1 MSNTHEASKSSGLF
15 FALSAYSMWG
25 CFPLFFHL
33 LEEVSAWEVLA
44 QRIIWALVLMIAIL
58 GLTGRLRVFLGHLK
72 SPRTLFW
79 MTLSSLLIAANWL
92 VFIWAVS
99 QHHVLETSL
108 GYFIT
113 PLLSLLLG
121 RIVLGEKMHPL
132 QAVAGAIAAFAVV
145 FELWELGRLPWISLS
160 LATTFALY
168 GLVRKQQ
175 PIEALNGLTLETLV
189 LTPLALAWIL
199 WQVVHHHPLAFGQG
213 AWINSL
219 LIASGTLTA
228 IPLLLFAAATRRL
241 DLNVVGFI
249 MYLNP
254 TLQFLFAVFVFEES
268 YPPQRLITFA
278 LIWLAMGFFMAG
290 LWRTHRQRSKQH
302 TVQDDEGVS
311 TGNASAARA
320 SSEKSV
326 APNQSNC

>member
-1 MSNTHEASKSSGLF
+1 
-15 FALSAYSMWG
+15 MWG

-33 LEEVSAWEVLA
+33 LENVSAWEVLV
-44 QRIIWALVLMIAIL
+44 QRIIWALVFMLAIL
-58 GLTGRLRVFLGHLK
+58 AFTGRLRAFLNHLK

-79 MTLSSLLIAANWL
+79 MTLSSLLIAMNWL
-92 VFIWAVS
+92 VFIWGVS

-121 RIVLGEKMHPL
+121 RIVLGERMHPL
-132 QAVAGAIAAFAVV
+132 QAVAGGIAALAVLL
-145 FELWELGRLPWISLS
+145 ELWELGRLPWISLS

-189 LTPLALAWIL
+189 LTPIAIAWIL
-199 WQVVHHHPLAFGQG
+199 WQMINGHPLAFGQSP
-213 AWINSL
+213 WISSL

-278 LIWLAMGFFMAG
+278 LIWLAMFFFMAG
-290 LWRTHRQRSKQH
+290 LWRAHKQRSKPCTH
-302 TVQDDEGVS
+302 DTDEGPVLDPATS
-311 TGNASAARA
+311 DSSAKPAP
-320 SSEKSV
+320 
-326 APNQSNC
+326 PNQSNC

>member
-1 MSNTHEASKSSGLF
+1 
-15 FALSAYSMWG
+15 MWG

-33 LEEVSAWEVLA
+33 LENVSAWEVLV
-44 QRIIWALVLMIAIL
+44 QRIIWALIFMLAIL
-58 GLTGRLRVFLGHLK
+58 AFTGRLRTFLNHLR

-79 MTLSSLLIAANWL
+79 MTLSSLLIAMNWL
-92 VFIWAVS
+92 VFIWGVS

-121 RIVLGEKMHPL
+121 RIVLGERMHPL
-132 QAVAGAIAAFAVV
+132 QAVAGGIATLAVL

-189 LTPLALAWIL
+189 LTPIAIAWIL
-199 WQVVHHHPLAFGQG
+199 WQMMNGHPLAFGQSP
-213 AWINSL
+213 WISSL

-290 LWRTHRQRSKQH
+290 LWRAHRQRSKPSTH
-302 TVQDDEGVS
+302 DTVED
-311 TGNASAARA
+311 
-320 SSEKSV
+320 SV
-326 APNQSNC
+326 LD